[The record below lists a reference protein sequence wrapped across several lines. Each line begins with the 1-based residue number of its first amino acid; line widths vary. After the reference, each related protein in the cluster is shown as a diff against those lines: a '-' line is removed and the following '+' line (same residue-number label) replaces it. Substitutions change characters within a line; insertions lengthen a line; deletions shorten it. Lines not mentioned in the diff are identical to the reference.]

1 MIAARRVAVGAAIAM
16 LVVVVFAVAWSRQDS
31 DRNPSLRAAQRPPLL
46 LLTSLPLMFGEDFSL
61 KGGGS
66 PALSKLESRYRI
78 VPISVTSDAELG
90 KGRLLLM
97 AQPQAQT
104 AENLAAL
111 DAWVRRGGRV
121 LLLADPLLEW
131 PSKRP
136 LGDMLRPPPV
146 FADTGLLAHWGLRLD
161 PPAQPRP
168 AERQLGGFEV
178 LTISPGR
185 LSGGCDIGPDGLV
198 ARCRI
203 GSGKAVIVADA
214 DLLNTGALGP
224 GARDNLNG
232 LLAELAALQR

>member
-1 MIAARRVAVGAAIAM
+1 MIAARRVVLAGAVAI
-16 LVVVVFAVAWSRQDS
+16 LVVIAFTVAWSR
-31 DRNPSLRAAQRPPLL
+31 REREPVPGPSATQGPKLL

-61 KGGGS
+61 KGSGS

-78 VPISVTSDAELG
+78 VPISVASDVELG
-90 KGRLLLM
+90 KSRLLLM

-121 LLLADPLLEW
+121 LLIADPLLEW

-146 FADTGLLAHWGLRLD
+146 FADTGLLAHWDLRLD
-161 PPAQPRP
+161 PPAQPGP

-185 LSGGCDIGPDGLV
+185 LSGSCDVSRDGLV
-198 ARCRI
+198 AHCRI
-203 GSGKAVIVADA
+203 GSGKATIVADA

>member
-1 MIAARRVAVGAAIAM
+1 MIAARRVVLAGAVVILVAIA
-16 LVVVVFAVAWSRQDS
+16 FAVAWSRREQEPPG
-31 DRNPSLRAAQRPPLL
+31 PSAMQRPKLL

-61 KGGGS
+61 KDGGS

-90 KGRLLLM
+90 KGRMLLM

-104 AENLAAL
+104 AENLVAL

-161 PPAQPRP
+161 PPAQPGP

-185 LSGGCDIGPDGLV
+185 LSGSCDVSRDSLV
-198 ARCRI
+198 AHCRI
-203 GSGKAVIVADA
+203 GSGKATIVADA

>member
-1 MIAARRVAVGAAIAM
+1 MIAARRVVLAGAVAI
-16 LVVVVFAVAWSRQDS
+16 LVVIAFTVAWSR
-31 DRNPSLRAAQRPPLL
+31 REREPVPGPSATQGPKLL

-61 KGGGS
+61 KGSGS

-90 KGRLLLM
+90 KGRMLLM

-104 AENLAAL
+104 AENLVAL

-161 PPAQPRP
+161 PPAQPGP

-185 LSGGCDIGPDGLV
+185 LSGSCDVSRDSLV
-198 ARCRI
+198 AHCRI
-203 GSGKAVIVADA
+203 GSGKATIVADA